1 MKNYHRTLCGPEWPI
16 VLNLKL
22 QERLK
27 PMSNKKKEPK
37 KNKEPEPLTP
47 VLPIVVKPA
56 VDVPIVFMAT
66 SCGYPG

>member
-1 MKNYHRTLCGPEWPI
+1 
-16 VLNLKL
+16 
-22 QERLK
+22 
-27 PMSNKKKEPK
+27 MSNKKKEPK